1 MFRGES
7 REHPMNK
14 TIFNGGLRMSELPL
28 QEQPYEKCLAGGAG
42 SLTDAEL
49 LSVILRTG
57 SRGEPAVALSS
68 RLLAKEHMGGLL
80 GLMHTSVPEL
90 MRIRGIGRVK
100 AVQLLC
106 VAELSRRIAKSQA
119 MANLH
124 FTDPAS
130 VADYYMED
138 LRHLEQE
145 VLMVLL
151 LDTKGGRLGE
161 EIISRGTVNA
171 TIISPRE
178 IFICALR
185 YHAVSIVLLHNHP
198 SGNPQPSP
206 EDISL
211 TERVRDAG
219 HLIGIDLID
228 HIIIGDQRYVSMYRE
243 GLL

>member
-7 REHPMNK
+7 REQPMNK

-49 LSVILRTG
+49 LSVIMRTG

>member
-1 MFRGES
+1 
-7 REHPMNK
+7 MNK

-161 EIISRGTVNA
+161 EILSRGTVNA

-178 IFICALR
+178 IFICAFR

>member
-1 MFRGES
+1 
-7 REHPMNK
+7 MNK

-161 EIISRGTVNA
+161 EILSRGTVNA